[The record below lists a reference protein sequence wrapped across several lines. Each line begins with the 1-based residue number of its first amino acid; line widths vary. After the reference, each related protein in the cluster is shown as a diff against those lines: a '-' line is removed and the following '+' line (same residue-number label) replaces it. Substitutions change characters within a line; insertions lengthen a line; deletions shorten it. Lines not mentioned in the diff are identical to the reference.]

1 MSWFT
6 DIAGRAE
13 DLLNQIDKNAADVLH
28 DLDAKIPGHSPTR
41 AKSGTQGEAEADRGP
56 LYDNRPPEAAP
67 ISSSF
72 PQSKRSSPTKR
83 KKDSIGNSAAG
94 DEEKLIE
101 VGRRRFLIGIFILP
115 IAC

>member
-28 DLDAKIPGHSPTR
+28 DLDAKIPGHTPATTR
-41 AKSGTQGEAEADRGP
+41 PQADAKGTAP
-56 LYDNRPPEAAP
+56 YDNRPPEAAP
-67 ISSSF
+67 ILSSF

>member
-28 DLDAKIPGHSPTR
+28 DLDAKIPGHTPATSRPQADAEGTSP
-41 AKSGTQGEAEADRGP
+41 
-56 LYDNRPPEAAP
+56 YDNRPPEAAP

-83 KKDSIGNSAAG
+83 KKNSIGN
-94 DEEKLIE
+94 EEKLIE